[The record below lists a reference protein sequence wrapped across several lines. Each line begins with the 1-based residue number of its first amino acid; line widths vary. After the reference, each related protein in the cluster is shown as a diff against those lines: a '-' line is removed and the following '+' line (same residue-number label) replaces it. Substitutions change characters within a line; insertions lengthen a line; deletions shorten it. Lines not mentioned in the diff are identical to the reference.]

1 MIKLTNAA
9 EMHAGRPVIVNMDYI
24 ISMFETP
31 EPMSGKNIT
40 VLYSSTKETWQ
51 VQETTEEIAAL
62 LKMPVT
68 KIKPS
73 KAVKSII
80 SSMGQGSNANPEDA
94 TVIPSIPLKSGTT
107 KTKPKATKGTK

>member
-9 EMHAGRPVIVNMDYI
+9 EMHSGRPLIINMDYI
-24 ISMFETP
+24 ISMFEAP
-31 EPMSGKNIT
+31 DPMSGKSIT

-68 KIKPS
+68 KHKPS
-73 KAVKSII
+73 KAVKSVI
-80 SSMGQGSNANPEDA
+80 SNIGQGSNATVEEA
-94 TVIPSIPLKSGTT
+94 TVIPSIPLKTES
-107 KTKPKATKGTK
+107 KAKPKTPKAK